1 MPLLFLFSPGDEINS
16 SKQQAK
22 IETIA
27 EIETVGVK
35 ENAIADHEET
45 GDQSG
50 ISMLAPLLAESGEKG
65 SHGVELH
72 GKHFSRHSIS
82 SSRFLCWYLISRYS
96 CASGI
101 SGIEIEADNL
111 EQAKMVSA
119 VEAASTP
126 GLCII

>member
-65 SHGVELH
+65 SHGIELR
-72 GKHFSRHSIS
+72 GKHFSPHYIYQALVFYVGTR
-82 SSRFLCWYLISRYS
+82 YLGTHAHLAFQVLR
-96 CASGI
+96 
-101 SGIEIEADNL
+101 L
-111 EQAKMVSA
+111 R
-119 VEAASTP
+119 
-126 GLCII
+126 LIIRNKQRWFQL